1 MSQDIK
7 GDHFKLV
14 KDIHQ
19 DMEDLIV
26 EIFAQPCSKNGEGG
40 FTGDIVQ
47 DAGMGTISTA
57 AIIVTKQFK
66 ELAHILV
73 TVDVSKQ
80 VQ

>member
-26 EIFAQPCSKNGEGG
+26 EIFAQSCSKNGEGG

-47 DAGMGTISTA
+47 DAGMGTINPA

>member
-1 MSQDIK
+1 MI
-7 GDHFKLV
+7 
-14 KDIHQ
+14 
-19 DMEDLIV
+19 
-26 EIFAQPCSKNGEGG
+26 EIFTQSCSKNGEGS

-47 DAGMGTISTA
+47 DAGMATISTA

>member
-1 MSQDIK
+1 MGQDIK

-19 DMEDLIV
+19 DMEDFIV
-26 EIFAQPCSKNGEGG
+26 EIFAQSCSKNGEGG

-47 DAGMGTISTA
+47 DAGMGTIDTA

-73 TVDVSKQ
+73 TVDVPKQ